1 MLVRDVKANIGS
13 RMMVRNVGAFKIADA
28 ITADAHRMELAMLI
42 NFSWFFVMTDSDI
55 GRCATAE

>member
-1 MLVRDVKANIGS
+1 M
-13 RMMVRNVGAFKIADA
+13 RNVGAFKIADA

-55 GRCATAE
+55 RLPLSKGSYPD